1 MKQEQRIM
9 QIIPESVKQKIS
21 EKYGSVEAYYNML
34 YKIGAQY
41 YSAFKTHDDQ
51 LKSNIENQRL
61 DLAEELESFGLE
73 DGLDVIDSIWG
84 DFDEDLFKVLYK
96 R

>member
-1 MKQEQRIM
+1 MKQGQRIL
-9 QIIPESVKQKIS
+9 QTIPETVKQKIS

-34 YKIGAQY
+34 YKIGEQY
-41 YSAFKTHDDQ
+41 YIAFKTHDDL
-51 LKSNIENQRL
+51 LKSKIEKQRL

-73 DGLDVIDSIWG
+73 DGLDIVDPIWG
-84 DFDEDLFKVLYK
+84 DFDEDMFKALYK